1 MATLGNDLKTLV
13 IGEQAWGAKIN
24 QNTQKFDDYGL
35 IIDLSSKAET
45 TSINKG
51 VICKVDEESGA
62 GLAAGDVVRRTVS
75 GATAANLTVEKYPA
89 TAPAN
94 DGTAGWHP
102 WGVVKEV
109 SSGVAYVITYGVAE
123 VKIIAS
129 QNCDRGATVSM
140 DSTGTA
146 GQAKAENA
154 DSSSPCIGWFMEDVA
169 STSAGQL
176 VLCFIGGSSPS
187 SVG

>member
-13 IGEQAWGAKIN
+13 LGENAWGAKIN
-24 QNTQKFDDYGL
+24 QNTQKFQDYGL
-35 IIDLSSKAET
+35 IIDISGKSET
-45 TSINKG
+45 DSINKG
-51 VICKVDEESGA
+51 IIVKATPASGA
-62 GLAAGDVVRRTVS
+62 SLAVGHVCRLTTAS
-75 GATAANLTVEKYPA
+75 GALEVEKYPA
-89 TAPAN
+89 ATPTN

-102 WGVVKEV
+102 MGVVKEI
-109 SSGVAYVITYGVAE
+109 SSTLVYVVTYGIAE
-123 VKIIAS
+123 VQMIAS

-140 DSTGTA
+140 DNTGTA

-154 DSSSPCIGWFMEDVA
+154 DSSSPCIGYFMEDVA
-169 STSAGQL
+169 STSAAQL